1 MPEDFELTPQPVAW
15 PLLFRY
21 RGPVLGKGYVAVV
34 ELHGRLLARPAEGG
48 GVWLDGVN
56 PGALALGAPTIQAA
70 RKELNSALTGVFVD
84 FAAEADSFDA
94 FKAQVERF
102 FQDTDAGSV
111 AEWQACVAEVQ
122 SGRITS
128 PGLLPV
134 LKASSP
140 LLVTVIRKSADAVT
154 PQDNP
159 ESEPVLASV
168 A

>member
-1 MPEDFELTPQPVAW
+1 MPEDFKLTAQPVAW

-34 ELHGRLLARPAEGG
+34 EFHGRLLARPDGN

-84 FAAEADSFDA
+84 FAEETDSFEA

-102 FQDTDAGSV
+102 FYDTDASSV
-111 AEWQACVAEVQ
+111 DEWQACVAEVQ
-122 SGRITS
+122 SGRISS

-134 LKASSP
+134 FKASSP
-140 LLVTVIRKSADAVT
+140 LLVEVTRKSADAVT

-159 ESEPVLASV
+159 EPEPVLASV